1 MEDLLSKGAYI
12 MITAEEVIWKIL
24 IAIYSNDVL
33 SEKMYLKGG
42 QALRLIHGLK
52 SRLSRDSDFS
62 FPDKI
67 KKEEVFFEYLES
79 AIRKE
84 FLKSKLYVIDFK
96 PTRRPKIKKTGTPD
110 FWGGWAIE
118 FKLITK
124 KQLNLSGAQR
134 SSSAIIPEGFLTNK
148 IPIDISEMEYCEGFE
163 TIQVKSVKI
172 KVYSKPLLVLEKL
185 RAICQS
191 HPDYKY
197 RITQSNRARDFYDIE
212 QIYTKVLNEREGKI
226 DDFFKELSK
235 HIVKVFEA
243 KNVPLSLID
252 SCLRSDDFLKSQEIG
267 WQEVKSTVKGLN
279 QDFSY
284 YVQTIKDIVKKIN
297 L

>member
-1 MEDLLSKGAYI
+1 

-24 IAIYSNDVL
+24 IAIYSHDVL

-42 QALRLIHGLK
+42 QALRFVHGLK

-62 FPDKI
+62 FSDKI
-67 KKEEVFFEYLES
+67 EKEEVFFKYLKS
-79 AIRKE
+79 AMEEE
-84 FLKSKLYVIDFK
+84 FLKNCLHVIDFK
-96 PTRRPKIKKTGTPD
+96 STRKPKIKKSGALD

-124 KQLNLSGAQR
+124 EQLSLPKTRR
-134 SSSAIIPEGFLTNK
+134 SASAIIPKGFLTNK
-148 IPIDISEMEYCEGFE
+148 IPIDISEMEYCGDFE
-163 TIQVKSVKI
+163 TIKIKSVEI

-197 RITQSNRARDFYDIE
+197 RSTQSNRARDFYDIE
-212 QIYTKVLNEREGKI
+212 QIYTKVLNEGKVNN
-226 DDFFKELSK
+226 FFKGLSR

-243 KNVPLSLID
+243 KKVPLSLID
-252 SCLRSDDFLKSQEIG
+252 SCLDNEDFLKSQEIG
-267 WQEVKSTVKGLN
+267 WQEVQSTVKGLN
-279 QDFSY
+279 QSFSY
-284 YVQTIKDIVKKIN
+284 YVQTIKDIVKNIEIKN
-297 L
+297 SKTC

>member
-1 MEDLLSKGAYI
+1 MENLLSKGADI

-24 IAIYSNDVL
+24 IAIYSHDVL

-67 KKEEVFFEYLES
+67 EKEEVFFKYLES

-84 FLKSKLYVIDFK
+84 FSKSKLYIIDFK
-96 PTRRPKIKKTGTPD
+96 PTRKPKIKKTGAPD
-110 FWGGWAIE
+110 FWGGWAVE

-124 KQLNLSGAQR
+124 EQLNLPEARR
-134 SSSAIIPEGFLTNK
+134 SSSAIVPEGFLTNK
-148 IPIDISEMEYCEGFE
+148 IPIDISEMEYCEGIE
-163 TIQVKSVKI
+163 TIKVKSIKI

-212 QIYTKVLNEREGKI
+212 QIYTKVLNEGEI
-226 DDFFKELSK
+226 DNFFKELSK

-243 KNVPLSLID
+243 KSVPLSLID

-267 WQEVKSTVKGLN
+267 WQEVESTVKGLN
-279 QDFSY
+279 QNFSY
-284 YVQTIKDIVKKIN
+284 YVQTVKDIVRKIN

>member
-1 MEDLLSKGAYI
+1 
-12 MITAEEVIWKIL
+12 
-24 IAIYSNDVL
+24 
-33 SEKMYLKGG
+33 
-42 QALRLIHGLK
+42 ALRLIHGLK

-62 FPDKI
+62 FHDKI
-67 KKEEVFFEYLES
+67 EKEEVFFKYLES

-84 FLKSKLYVIDFK
+84 FSKSKLYIIDFK
-96 PTRRPKIKKTGTPD
+96 PTRKPKIKKTGAPD
-110 FWGGWAIE
+110 FWGGWAVE

-124 KQLNLSGAQR
+124 EQLNLPEARR
-134 SSSAIIPEGFLTNK
+134 SSSAIVPEGFLTNK
-148 IPIDISEMEYCEGFE
+148 IPIDINEMEYCEGIE
-163 TIQVKSVKI
+163 TIKVKSIKI

-212 QIYTKVLNEREGKI
+212 QIYTKVLNEGEI
-226 DDFFKELSK
+226 DNFFKELSK

-243 KNVPLSLID
+243 KSVPLSLID

-267 WQEVKSTVKGLN
+267 WQEVESTVKGLN
-279 QDFSY
+279 QNFSY
-284 YVQTIKDIVKKIN
+284 YVQTVKDIVRKIN

>member
-1 MEDLLSKGAYI
+1 

-24 IAIYSNDVL
+24 LAIYSHDAL

-42 QALRLIHGLK
+42 QALRFAHGLR

-67 KKEEVFFEYLES
+67 EQWDVFFYYLES
-79 AIRKE
+79 AIKKE
-84 FLKSKLYVIDFK
+84 FLKNKLYVIDFK
-96 PTRRPKIKKTGTPD
+96 STRKPKIKQKKTPD
-110 FWGGWAIE
+110 FWGGWAVE
-118 FKLITK
+118 FKLVIK
-124 KQLNLSGAQR
+124 EQLNLSKKRQSA
-134 SSSAIIPEGFLTNK
+134 SAIIPEGFLTNK
-148 IPIDISEMEYCEGFE
+148 IPIDISEMEYCDSFE
-163 TIQVKSVKI
+163 TIKVKSIEI

-197 RITQSNRARDFYDIE
+197 RSTQTNRARDFYDIE
-212 QIYTKVLNEREGKI
+212 QIYSKVLNEGKI
-226 DDFFKELSK
+226 NDFFKELSK
-235 HIVKVFEA
+235 HIVKVFQA
-243 KNVPLSLID
+243 KEVPLSLID
-252 SCLRSDDFLKSQEIG
+252 SCLNSDEFLKSQEIG
-267 WQEVKSTVKGLN
+267 WQEVKSTVRGLN
-279 QDFSY
+279 QNFSY

>member
-1 MEDLLSKGAYI
+1 MEDLLSKGTYL
-12 MITAEEVIWKIL
+12 MIAAEEVVWKIL
-24 IAIYSNDVL
+24 IAIYSHDVL

-62 FPDKI
+62 FSDKI
-67 KKEEVFFEYLES
+67 DKEKIFFKYLES
-79 AIRKE
+79 AIREE
-84 FLKSKLYVIDFK
+84 FLKSRLYVIDFK
-96 PTRRPKIKKTGTPD
+96 PTRKPKIKKTEAPD
-110 FWGGWAIE
+110 FWGGWAVE

-124 KQLNLSGAQR
+124 EQLSLSEARR
-134 SSSAIIPEGFLTNK
+134 SSSAIVPEGFLTNK
-148 IPIDISEMEYCEGFE
+148 IPIDISEMEYCESFE
-163 TIQVKSVKI
+163 TIKVRSVEV

-191 HPDYKY
+191 HPGYKY

-212 QIYTKVLNEREGKI
+212 QIYTKVLNEGEI
-226 DDFFKELSK
+226 NNFFKELSK

-252 SCLRSDDFLKSQEIG
+252 SCLNNDDFLKSQEIG
-267 WQEVKSTVKGLN
+267 WEEVKSTVKGLN
-279 QDFSY
+279 QNFSY
-284 YVQTIKDIVKKIN
+284 YVQTIKDIVKKMAF
-297 L
+297 